1 MLEKYYFLPS
11 YYNDEIVF
19 NTKTYFYT
27 DQKFMNYFASTM
39 IWLKIFQNVAIY
51 LFKYFV
57 SYIMTY
63 ISILQDKS
71 KFVLLHNFVK
81 YFSGTRVN
89 QIVITDILMVN
100 CLIFSICYFRLG
112 TQWCVQ
118 NLYSIKK
125 DWTSARI
132 FLKLCHC
139 KMIQFCLGSI
149 SNGFEATESTLKGN
163 VYDFS
168 VNYNAIDKSDVLT
181 FRSI

>member
-27 DQKFMNYFASTM
+27 DQKFLNYLASTM

-63 ISILQDKS
+63 ISVLQDKS
-71 KFVLLHNFVK
+71 KFVLLHNFAK

-89 QIVITDILMVN
+89 QIVITSILMVN

-112 TQWCVQ
+112 KQ
-118 NLYSIKK
+118 
-125 DWTSARI
+125 
-132 FLKLCHC
+132 
-139 KMIQFCLGSI
+139 
-149 SNGFEATESTLKGN
+149 
-163 VYDFS
+163 
-168 VNYNAIDKSDVLT
+168 
-181 FRSI
+181 

>member
-11 YYNDEIVF
+11 YYNDEIIF

-81 YFSGTRVN
+81 YFSDTRLN
-89 QIVITDILMVN
+89 QIVNKYFELIIVLQFAKMMFEKLLLAKEMEWCWKSEIFNKNVFKIVTILNNLV
-100 CLIFSICYFRLG
+100 LIGRL
-112 TQWCVQ
+112 
-118 NLYSIKK
+118 
-125 DWTSARI
+125 
-132 FLKLCHC
+132 
-139 KMIQFCLGSI
+139 
-149 SNGFEATESTLKGN
+149 
-163 VYDFS
+163 
-168 VNYNAIDKSDVLT
+168 
-181 FRSI
+181 